1 MEVSEM
7 VSQFPFGSDFILLR
21 DAMNQLLQDSF
32 VPSGGARWA
41 NGGPGVRPLALD
53 VYGTPDEVTVIAAV
67 PGMNPDDL
75 EITYA
80 QNTLTLSGSVPT
92 AAESEQGK
100 NATWYM
106 RELRHGQFRRSITLP
121 YEVDA
126 SQADAAFEHG
136 MVRITLPR
144 AEWTKPQKIAIT
156 AGGAQEAIGAGTGS

>member
-1 MEVSEM
+1 M
-7 VSQFPFGSDFILLR
+7 VNQFPFGSDFVLLR
-21 DAMNQLLQDSF
+21 DAMNQLLQESF
-32 VPSGGARWA
+32 VPSGGARWP
-41 NGGPGVRPLALD
+41 NGGSGVRPLALD

-67 PGMNPDDL
+67 PGINPDDL

-100 NATWYM
+100 NATWYV
-106 RELRHGQFRRSITLP
+106 RELWHGRFRRSVTLP

-126 SQADAAFEHG
+126 SQAEAAFEHG

-156 AGGAQEAIGAGTGS
+156 AGGAQREAIGAGSGS